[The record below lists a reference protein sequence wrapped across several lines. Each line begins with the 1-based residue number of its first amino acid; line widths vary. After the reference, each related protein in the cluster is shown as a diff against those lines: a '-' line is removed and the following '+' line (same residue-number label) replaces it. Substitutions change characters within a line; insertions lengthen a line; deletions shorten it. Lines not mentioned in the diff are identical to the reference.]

1 MYIIQCTFVNRSL
14 TLPTIIPQRYY
25 LSYIGIMSVCCS
37 FGFRDK
43 WTRKNIQYNNN
54 GSHKL
59 AVYVVGNLSIFFKGK
74 AANDWSFIIDENSS
88 LD

>member
-1 MYIIQCTFVNRSL
+1 MYIIQCTIVNRSL

-25 LSYIGIMSVCCS
+25 LYYIMSVCCS

-43 WTRKNIQYNNN
+43 WTRKNIQYNN

-59 AVYVVGNLSIFFKGK
+59 AVYVVGNLSTFFKGK
-74 AANDWSFIIDENSS
+74 AANDWSFIIDKNSS